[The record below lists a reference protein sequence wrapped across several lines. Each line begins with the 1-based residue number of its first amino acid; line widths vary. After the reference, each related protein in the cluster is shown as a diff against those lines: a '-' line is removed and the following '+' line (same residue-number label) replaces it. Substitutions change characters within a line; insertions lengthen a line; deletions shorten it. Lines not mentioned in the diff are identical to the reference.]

1 MDLNNNTEK
10 DFIKALYDEYANDIL
25 IFLYRMTK
33 DYQLSCD
40 LLQDTFLNFIK
51 KASENKIKDKN
62 KAKTYLFQTAKNLF
76 INNYRKL
83 KKFVVISYDDAID
96 TREETTNPEE
106 NYISEEDESYN
117 EKVLNELLE
126 YLDNYEKTL
135 IVLRY
140 QSNLKIEEIAE
151 IIDKSPSSATRAL
164 QKIQKKLLKIAK
176 EKKII

>member
-25 IFLYRMTK
+25 IFLYRMTN

-51 KASENKIKDKN
+51 KVSENKIKDKN
-62 KAKTYLFQTAKNLF
+62 KAKTYLYQTAKNLF

-83 KKFVVISYDDAID
+83 KKFVVVSYDDSID
-96 TREETTNPEE
+96 SKEEKSNPEE
-106 NYISEEDESYN
+106 NYINEEDEKYK
-117 EKVLNELLE
+117 EKVLNQLLE
-126 YLDNYEKTL
+126 YLDNNEKSL

-140 QSNLKIEEIAE
+140 QLNLKIEEIAE
-151 IIDKSPSSATRAL
+151 IIDKSASSVTRAL

-176 EKKII
+176 EKKIL

>member
-1 MDLNNNTEK
+1 
-10 DFIKALYDEYANDIL
+10 
-25 IFLYRMTK
+25 
-33 DYQLSCD
+33 
-40 LLQDTFLNFIK
+40 
-51 KASENKIKDKN
+51 
-62 KAKTYLFQTAKNLF
+62 
-76 INNYRKL
+76 
-83 KKFVVISYDDAID
+83 
-96 TREETTNPEE
+96 
-106 NYISEEDESYN
+106 
-117 EKVLNELLE
+117 LE